1 MTEEFSPIEP
11 LSPEVLPTLPD
22 ALHSILDMCLLLMWM
37 LNLSLLLH
45 KRFLDVGVID
55 FPLPFVYWFQINIQD
70 NQEDDSGKK
79 IRKRKK

>member
-1 MTEEFSPIEP
+1 
-11 LSPEVLPTLPD
+11 
-22 ALHSILDMCLLLMWM
+22 MWM

-79 IRKRKK
+79 IKKRKK